1 MKITNPITLDVA
13 RSNSYICLLGKQ
25 FDSNSR
31 YLQVTLTN
39 NGQPLPIPSGAGV
52 VLRATRADGAGS
64 MTAGSVNGDGTALVE
79 IDETV
84 LEVAGAASL
93 SIEVTSGGQVLTSAS
108 CNLTVQKADA
118 SGWVKVYVAAASV
131 SAGTYHIS
139 LAGQSYS
146 FTTTQTI
153 PAGGAIYFNSDGGT
167 AQTRDASGNV
177 LDAALTLTAGTSGTE
192 LTSDVPTMTFLA
204 ALAQQVGQLA
214 DTDNAVA
221 GSAEALLGGG
231 TAENVAVALRGN
243 AGNAREKIG
252 KLVGGTIAWNQLIQ
266 KSMINLSGSN
276 SGVTF
281 TSNSTTGEVTTS
293 GTASGYPYRK
303 VGSISG
309 LVTGHKFFQGFS
321 AVNPTGGNLEFRV
334 ITSNRAEYYS
344 GVGVFSAGSASYD
357 IEATGTTNSGSYAN
371 GKLSN
376 YMLTDLTTALG
387 PTIADYVYTLESG
400 TAGAGV
406 AWLARYFPKILGGYY
421 AYAAP
426 ALLSVNVEGKKIS
439 GFNLFDYDAVTVS
452 SPIIKA
458 NNGFSGTIS
467 QLATPITNALN
478 NSITWMG
485 NVQYCIRADVVTAG
499 TNVKFQVNYTDGTSS
514 NSNSTSGT
522 ATIQAI
528 STAGKTVS
536 SVWLTYGGGGS
547 GATTISNICIS
558 LSNPLLN
565 GQYFPHREF
574 YYPIQSGEL
583 RGVPKL
589 DANNNLTFDGDW
601 QEPDGTRTRRYGA
614 IDLGTLNWIYVTSA
628 AGTKLFLSPAIAD
641 IKVPA
646 NNDTAPHL
654 VIAKPYA
661 VEAWNSLN
669 IGANAPDAIGVFTDQ
684 SVRIVSSAYNDPAV
698 FKTAMSGVYLI
709 YELATPYTEAG
720 QPFLAVE
727 RLDNGI
733 EEVVDAGVEAG
744 TRDVVV
750 PVGQDATIYRDLAA
764 LLGAIPNP
772 PTSAGTYTLH
782 ATVTT
787 TNATFSWI

>member
-64 MTAGSVNGDGTALVE
+64 MTAGTVNGDGTALVE

-108 CNLTVQKADA
+108 CNLSVQKADA

-139 LAGQSYS
+139 LGGQSYS

-153 PAGGAIYFNSDGGT
+153 PAGGAIYFNTDGGT

-177 LDAALTLTAGTSGTE
+177 LDASLTLTAGTSGTE

-204 ALAQQVGQLA
+204 ALAQQVGELA
-214 DTDNAVA
+214 DTDNLVA

-252 KLVGGTIAWNQLIQ
+252 KLIGGTIAWNQVQKTQTVTAGTYHDVVFSNVTNAVHIQ
-266 KSMINLSGSN
+266 
-276 SGVTF
+276 
-281 TSNSTTGEVTTS
+281 
-293 GTASGYPYRK
+293 GTASALINNIYFNSTDYPTNTVGNHVYILAGCPSSAGATTFYTEPLIGAGADWVKGYPKDYGNGTIFK
-303 VGSISG
+303 SVGTNDVG
-309 LVTGHKFFQGFS
+309 DHLYGVRLVVTNGAS
-321 AVNPTGGNLEFRV
+321 VNADVRCCV
-334 ITSNRAEYYS
+334 
-344 GVGVFSAGSASYD
+344 
-357 IEATGTTNSGSYAN
+357 
-371 GKLSN
+371 
-376 YMLTDLTTALG
+376 TDLTTVLG
-387 PTIADYVYTLESG
+387 PTIADYVHTLESG

-421 AYAAP
+421 AYSAP
-426 ALLSVNVEGKKIS
+426 ALQSVNVEGKKIS
-439 GFNLFDYDAVTVS
+439 GFNLWDEEWESGIYSMSTGNPSANASYIRSKNPIPAVPT
-452 SPIIKA
+452 
-458 NNGFSGTIS
+458 
-467 QLATPITNALN
+467 TNHFFLRPA
-478 NSITWMG
+478 
-485 NVQYCIRADVVTAG
+485 
-499 TNVKFQVNYTDGTSS
+499 
-514 NSNSTSGT
+514 
-522 ATIQAI
+522 
-528 STAGKTVS
+528 
-536 SVWLTYGGGGS
+536 
-547 GATTISNICIS
+547 GATDCVVLFYDNEGIYLGSYESIGSDRAFTVPAGAKFMKFYVDRTTYNHDICIN

-583 RGVPKL
+583 RGQPKL
-589 DANNNLTFDGDW
+589 DANNNLTFIGD
-601 QEPDGTRTRRYGA
+601 EIVPNGTKTIRRARVNLGSLDWNMMEYSGMKLFYASNPTQVQNGINYVCTKYPCAGVGIGGLADKNSTGYG
-614 IDLGTLNWIYVTSA
+614 G
-628 AGTKLFLSPAIAD
+628 AGTNIWIRDDSY
-641 IKVPA
+641 
-646 NNDTAPHL
+646 NGDTA
-654 VIAKPYA
+654 AFKA
-661 VEAWNSLN
+661 
-669 IGANAPDAIGVFTDQ
+669 GNAGV
-684 SVRIVSSAYNDPAV
+684 
-698 FKTAMSGVYLI
+698 LLE

-727 RLDNGI
+727 RLDNGS

-772 PTSAGTYTLH
+772 PASAGTYTLH
-782 ATVTT
+782 ATVTS
-787 TNATFSWI
+787 TNATFSWS

>member
-64 MTAGSVNGDGTALVE
+64 MTAGTVNGDGTALVE

-177 LDAALTLTAGTSGTE
+177 LDASLTLTAGTSGTE

-204 ALAQQVGQLA
+204 ALAQQVGELA

-252 KLVGGTIAWNQLIQ
+252 KLIGGTIPWNQLVPYGDF
-266 KSMINLSGSN
+266 SSSSGWSSWYYGGTVSIADN
-276 SGVTF
+276 TGTVTGSGNIDISHALGVTIPAGHKALF
-281 TSNSTTGEVTTS
+281 VATVKGSASGNGTFVYTNAQFPITTS
-293 GTASGYPYRK
+293 FAPVAGIAALT
-303 VGSISG
+303 GSISRAY
-309 LVTGHKFFQGFS
+309 VARQG
-321 AVNPTGGNLEFRV
+321 
-334 ITSNRAEYYS
+334 
-344 GVGVFSAGSASYD
+344 
-357 IEATGTTNSGSYAN
+357 SGSFTMN
-371 GKLSN
+371 VKNVQVL
-376 YMLTDLTTALG
+376 DLTVALG

-439 GFNLFDYDAVTVS
+439 GFNLWDEEWENGAYDISNGNATTGSGIRTKNHIKVIPNTKYYMLIGGNDTYCNVCYYDASKNWVS
-452 SPIIKA
+452 SA
-458 NNGFSGTIS
+458 TNNTVHNGSNFTVPSNAHFMRISWQASYGT
-467 QLATPITNALN
+467 
-478 NSITWMG
+478 
-485 NVQYCIRADVVTAG
+485 
-499 TNVKFQVNYTDGTSS
+499 
-514 NSNSTSGT
+514 
-522 ATIQAI
+522 
-528 STAGKTVS
+528 
-536 SVWLTYGGGGS
+536 TY
-547 GATTISNICIS
+547 NHDICIS

-601 QEPDGTRTRRYGA
+601 QEPDGTRTRRYGVV
-614 IDLGTLNWIYVTSA
+614 DLGTLNWFEISSGLYA
-628 AGTKLFLSPAIAD
+628 A
-641 IKVPA
+641 
-646 NNDTAPHL
+646 
-654 VIAKPYA
+654 
-661 VEAWNSLN
+661 EN
-669 IGANAPDAIGVFTDQ
+669 IGIKYSTVQ
-684 SVRIVSSAYNDPAV
+684 SVASNLICGKYVNLSYSEFAGGGSPDKSIATYFSSDRLYARDMSCVTAAA
-698 FKTAMSGVYLI
+698 FKTANSGVYLV
-709 YELATPYTEAG
+709 YERATPTTEAG
-720 QPFLAVE
+720 QPFAAVE

-787 TNATFSWI
+787 TNATFSWS

>member
-79 IDETV
+79 IDEAV

-146 FTTTQTI
+146 FTTTQAI

-177 LDAALTLTAGTSGTE
+177 LDASLTLTAGTSGTE

-204 ALAQQVGQLA
+204 ALAQQVGELA

-252 KLVGGTIAWNQLIQ
+252 KLIGGTIAWNQLVPYGDF
-266 KSMINLSGSN
+266 SSSSGWSSWYYGGTVSIADN
-276 SGVTF
+276 TGTVTGSGNIDISHALGVTIPAGHKALF
-281 TSNSTTGEVTTS
+281 VATVKGSASGNGTFVYTNAQFPITTS
-293 GTASGYPYRK
+293 FAPVAGIAALT
-303 VGSISG
+303 GSISRAY
-309 LVTGHKFFQGFS
+309 VARQG
-321 AVNPTGGNLEFRV
+321 
-334 ITSNRAEYYS
+334 
-344 GVGVFSAGSASYD
+344 
-357 IEATGTTNSGSYAN
+357 SGSFTMN
-371 GKLSN
+371 VKNVQVL
-376 YMLTDLTTALG
+376 DLTVTLG

-421 AYAAP
+421 AYTAP

-439 GFNLFDYDAVTVS
+439 GFNLWDEEWEQGGYSTTTGEKTAISATIRTKN
-452 SPIIKA
+452 PIKVI
-458 NNGFSGTIS
+458 
-467 QLATPITNALN
+467 P
-478 NSITWMG
+478 
-485 NVQYCIRADVVTAG
+485 
-499 TNVKFQVNYTDGTSS
+499 
-514 NSNSTSGT
+514 NSTYYFRTPATIRLFWYDSGDNFISPSATVTNGT
-522 ATIQAI
+522 ATAPANAQYLCFHYGAYSYANDI
-528 STAGKTVS
+528 TV
-536 SVWLTYGGGGS
+536 
-547 GATTISNICIS
+547 N

-601 QEPDGTRTRRYGA
+601 QEPDGTKTRRVKEINVTQFTGA
-614 IDLGTLNWIYVTSA
+614 W
-628 AGTKLFLSPAIAD
+628 
-641 IKVPA
+641 
-646 NNDTAPHL
+646 
-654 VIAKPYA
+654 
-661 VEAWNSLN
+661 
-669 IGANAPDAIGVFTDQ
+669 GATTNG
-684 SVRIVSSAYNDPAV
+684 Y
-698 FKTAMSGVYLI
+698 GVYLTVSDKDQSAAKRGSVISNRFTASGEAYTNMPLYSVGGASGAGTTVSFILPSSITSLAEANTWLTNNPTTLI
-709 YELATPYTEAG
+709 YLLATPTTEAG

-772 PTSAGTYTLH
+772 PTSAGTYTLR

-787 TNATFSWI
+787 TNATFSWS

>member
-64 MTAGSVNGDGTALVE
+64 MTAGTVNGDGTALVE

-177 LDAALTLTAGTSGTE
+177 LDASLTLTAGTSGTE

-204 ALAQQVGQLA
+204 ALAQQVGELA
-214 DTDNAVA
+214 DTDNLVA

-252 KLVGGTIAWNQLIQ
+252 KLVGGTIAWNQLCKELNATNWITSDGSITSGEAYIQ
-266 KSMINLSGSN
+266 PTSTWKGIGTSYDPGIVVGHKYFVAVQGKLAASGTNITVGSN
-276 SGVTF
+276 RFGTVNVGTI
-281 TSNSTTGEVTTS
+281 TSTTYQVFAGIFAQ
-293 GTASGYPYRK
+293 ASADAY
-303 VGSISG
+303 
-309 LVTGHKFFQGFS
+309 TNFS
-321 AVNPTGGNLEFRV
+321 L
-334 ITSNRAEYYS
+334 SNRT
-344 GVGVFSAGSASYD
+344 GV
-357 IEATGTTNSGSYAN
+357 AN
-371 GKLSN
+371 FYLKEP
-376 YMLTDLTTALG
+376 MLTDLTVALG

-426 ALLSVNVEGKKIS
+426 ALQSVNVEGKKIS
-439 GFNLFDYDAVTVS
+439 GFNLWDETWRFDAGQIKALNLIPVLPNETYYFKCPVALFSSYKYDAAGQS
-452 SPIIKA
+452 LGAMAI
-458 NNGFSGTIS
+458 G
-467 QLATPITNALN
+467 N
-478 NSITWMG
+478 NSTFTTDAQTHFIWFSVDGSVYGSTYKG
-485 NVQYCIRADVVTAG
+485 DICI
-499 TNVKFQVNYTDGTSS
+499 NLS
-514 NSNSTSGT
+514 NS
-522 ATIQAI
+522 
-528 STAGKTVS
+528 
-536 SVWLTYGGGGS
+536 
-547 GATTISNICIS
+547 
-558 LSNPLLN
+558 LLN

-614 IDLGTLNWIYVTSA
+614 VDLGTINYSYESSYSRFSPGLGVVSNIKIPAATDTPNARIIPFKVVTTNEGWAGRGGSENLFCIDPTGYLRFYTTQYSSA
-628 AGTKLFLSPAIAD
+628 AA
-641 IKVPA
+641 
-646 NNDTAPHL
+646 
-654 VIAKPYA
+654 
-661 VEAWNSLN
+661 
-669 IGANAPDAIGVFTDQ
+669 
-684 SVRIVSSAYNDPAV
+684 
-698 FKTAMSGVYLI
+698 FKTAMSGVYFV
-709 YELATPYTEAG
+709 YELDTPYTEAG
-720 QPFLAVE
+720 QPFATVE

-772 PTSAGTYTLH
+772 PTSAGTYTLR

-787 TNATFSWI
+787 TNATFSWS

>member
-64 MTAGSVNGDGTALVE
+64 MTAGTVNGDGTALVE

-131 SAGTYHIS
+131 SAGTYYIT

-146 FTTTQTI
+146 FTTTQAI
-153 PAGGAIYFNSDGGT
+153 PAGGAIYFNTDGGT

-177 LDAALTLTAGTSGTE
+177 LDASLTLTAGTSGTE

-204 ALAQQVGQLA
+204 ALAQQVGELA
-214 DTDNAVA
+214 DADNAVA

-243 AGNAREKIG
+243 AGNARERIG
-252 KLVGGTIAWNQLIQ
+252 KLIGGTIAWNQQHQ
-266 KSMINLSGSN
+266 KVSEETFIPSGNSN
-276 SGVTF
+276 T
-281 TSNSTTGEVTTS
+281 TYTKTGEVLHIS
-293 GTASGYPYRK
+293 VNGNNTAKYAALS
-303 VGSISG
+303 
-309 LVTGHKFFQGFS
+309 VTRITALIQHSVGHKFLIGFKFVATS
-321 AVNPTGGNLEFRV
+321 GYDAYVAFNTGGRV
-334 ITSNRAEYYS
+334 YGGTPNNNYFTIAEAANNSVMQIGTNPNVVMTTSDYVE
-344 GVGVFSAGSASYD
+344 VTD
-357 IEATGTTNSGSYAN
+357 I
-371 GKLSN
+371 
-376 YMLTDLTTALG
+376 MCFDLTLLFG
-387 PTIADYVYTLESG
+387 STIADYVYTLESG

-406 AWLARYFPKILGGYY
+406 AWIARYFPKILGGYY

-426 ALLSVNVEGKKIS
+426 ALQSVNVEGKKIS
-439 GFNLFDYDAVTVS
+439 GFNLWDEEWELGSISASTGENEDVNSTWRTTNYIPLVPNTLYYVYAVTDKNLRARFYDAQKNYIGYNS
-452 SPIIKA
+452 
-458 NNGFSGTIS
+458 GSGTTVRS
-467 QLATPITNALN
+467 TTPFTPPANAAYMRLAP
-478 NSITWMG
+478 
-485 NVQYCIRADVVTAG
+485 
-499 TNVKFQVNYTDGTSS
+499 
-514 NSNSTSGT
+514 
-522 ATIQAI
+522 AI
-528 STAGKTVS
+528 SDVPTP
-536 SVWLTYGGGGS
+536 
-547 GATTISNICIS
+547 NHDICINI
-558 LSNPLLN
+558 SNPLLN

-601 QEPDGTRTRRYGA
+601 QEPDGTRTRRYGV
-614 IDLGTLNWIYVTSA
+614 IDLGSLDWVKYDTAQGTLFRSYAITGANIPVNSVNCKCAPYVNVSSTDRA
-628 AGTKLFLSPAIAD
+628 EKTLSFAYADRAD
-641 IKVPA
+641 II
-646 NNDTAPHL
+646 DSS
-654 VIAKPYA
+654 YA
-661 VEAWNSLN
+661 DA
-669 IGANAPDAIGVFTDQ
+669 GA
-684 SVRIVSSAYNDPAV
+684 
-698 FKTAMSGVYLI
+698 FKTAMNGVKLI
-709 YELATPYTEAG
+709 FPLATPTTEAG
-720 QPFLAVE
+720 QPFTAVE

-772 PTSAGTYTLH
+772 PTSAGTYTLR

-787 TNATFSWI
+787 TNATFSWS

>member
-64 MTAGSVNGDGTALVE
+64 MTAGTVNGDGTALVE

-177 LDAALTLTAGTSGTE
+177 LDASLTLTAGTSGTE
-192 LTSDVPTMTFLA
+192 LTSDVPTMSFLA

-252 KLVGGTIAWNQLIQ
+252 KLIGGTIAWNQLVPYGDFSSSSGWSSWYYGGTVSVADNTGTVTGSGNIDISHALGVTMPAGHKALFVATVKGSASGNGTFVYTNAQ
-266 KSMINLSGSN
+266 FPITTSFAPVAGIAALSGS
-276 SGVTF
+276 
-281 TSNSTTGEVTTS
+281 
-293 GTASGYPYRK
+293 
-303 VGSISG
+303 ISRTY
-309 LVTGHKFFQGFS
+309 VARQG
-321 AVNPTGGNLEFRV
+321 
-334 ITSNRAEYYS
+334 
-344 GVGVFSAGSASYD
+344 
-357 IEATGTTNSGSYAN
+357 SGSFTMN
-371 GKLSN
+371 VKNVQVL
-376 YMLTDLTTALG
+376 DLTTALG

-426 ALLSVNVEGKKIS
+426 ALQSVNVEGKKIS
-439 GFNLFDYDAVTVS
+439 GFNLWDEEWELGSISSSTGENEDVNTTWRTTNYIPLVPNTLYYVYSVTDKNLRARFYDAQKNYIGYNS
-452 SPIIKA
+452 
-458 NNGFSGTIS
+458 GSGTTVRS
-467 QLATPITNALN
+467 TTPFTPPANAAYMRLAP
-478 NSITWMG
+478 
-485 NVQYCIRADVVTAG
+485 
-499 TNVKFQVNYTDGTSS
+499 
-514 NSNSTSGT
+514 
-522 ATIQAI
+522 AI
-528 STAGKTVS
+528 SDVPTP
-536 SVWLTYGGGGS
+536 
-547 GATTISNICIS
+547 NHDICIN
-558 LSNPLLN
+558 LFNPLLN

-601 QEPDGTRTRRYGA
+601 QEPDGTRTRRFG
-614 IDLGTLNWIYVTSA
+614 IVDLGTLTWTYTNQVGHLRFEAT
-628 AGTKLFLSPAIAD
+628 
-641 IKVPA
+641 VPA
-646 NNDTAPHL
+646 VAFVNNSTPVSAICNKYL
-654 VIAKPYA
+654 VSNYPTLYA
-661 VEAWNSLN
+661 NTTDKIFAYYNSTTLL
-669 IGANAPDAIGVFTDQ
+669 IYD
-684 SVRIVSSAYNDPAV
+684 SAYTDAAT
-698 FKTAMSGVYLI
+698 FKTAMSGVYLY

-787 TNATFSWI
+787 AGVTFSWS